1 MIREFDKNRHEP
13 KNIPSYERMTT
24 ILIPDQHVVSICVFS
39 TTARRRKVTILPNR
53 MNKDH
58 LGVLDFVLRVC
69 SEDVCMLLLGA
80 LLADRRQLDLSFEA
94 TKLANQVSRER

>member
-24 ILIPDQHVVSICVFS
+24 ILIPDQHVVVSICVFS
-39 TTARRRKVTILPNR
+39 TMARRKVTILPNR

-58 LGVLDFVLRVC
+58 LGVLDFVLRAC

-94 TKLANQVSRER
+94 TKLANQFSRER